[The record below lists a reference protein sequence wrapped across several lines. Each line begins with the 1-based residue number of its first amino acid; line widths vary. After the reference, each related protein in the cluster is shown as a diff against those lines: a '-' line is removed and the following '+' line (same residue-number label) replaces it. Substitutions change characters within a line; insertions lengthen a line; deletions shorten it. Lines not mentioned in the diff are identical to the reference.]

1 MARSKQPKKRGA
13 DAAQTEV
20 NWSSTLQRLKR
31 EPAAAEAALF
41 LGGPKAMR
49 AVADELKW
57 VTSCYQ
63 LWTFVSRALLLA
75 VVVLALFLFQGQPIN
90 APDEGGSTLWIGQF
104 LLLLLALSLVHLAL
118 HNGTLY
124 HDALT
129 RCLHRSD
136 DLSATGTLAT
146 ALRNHTVDKGHVTAA
161 LARILPRL
169 GDRYWTRLSSMER
182 EALVQSLTL
191 PPTEFSAYLISL
203 LGALAEAGDVAA
215 IPHVEHLIQ
224 RLGSNT
230 SRLRIAAS
238 DCLAHL
244 EEMQRADLERQTL
257 LRSSDDVATLL
268 APARPPE
275 SDHEQL
281 LRSTES

>member
-1 MARSKQPKKRGA
+1 VARSKQSRRKSHGA
-13 DAAQTEV
+13 QRDV
-20 NWSSTLQRLKR
+20 DWSATLQQLKR

-57 VTSCYQ
+57 VTNCYQ
-63 LWTFVSRALLLA
+63 FWTFVSRALLLA
-75 VVVLALFLFQGQPIN
+75 VVVLALFLFRGQPIN

-129 RCLHRSD
+129 RCLQRSD
-136 DLSATGTLAT
+136 DVSATGTLAC
-146 ALRNHTVDKGHVTAA
+146 ALRNHTVDQGQVTAA

-169 GDRYWTRLSSMER
+169 GDRFWTRLSSIER
-182 EALVQSLTL
+182 EALHESLSIS
-191 PPTEFSAYLISL
+191 PTEFSAYLISL
-203 LGALAEAGDVAA
+203 LGALTEAGDLAA
-215 IPHVEHLIQ
+215 IPHVEHLIR
-224 RLGSNT
+224 RLGNNT
-230 SRLRIAAS
+230 SRLRVAAS
-238 DCLAHL
+238 ACLAQL
-244 EEMQRADLERQTL
+244 EEMQRADLEKQTL

-268 APARPPE
+268 TPARPPE
-275 SDHEQL
+275 SDNEQL
-281 LRSTES
+281 LRSPEA